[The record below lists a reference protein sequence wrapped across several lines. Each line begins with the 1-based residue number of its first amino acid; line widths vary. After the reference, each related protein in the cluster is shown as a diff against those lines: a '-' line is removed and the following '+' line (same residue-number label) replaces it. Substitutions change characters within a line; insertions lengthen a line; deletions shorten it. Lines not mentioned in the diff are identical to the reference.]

1 MSGKKLTIDHIVHD
15 DRDEK
20 AARQAAIS
28 ADSAVAGVTF
38 HPVTGDQMVT
48 GHKKGS
54 APGFTP
60 ELGNRLH
67 HAIEEL
73 GGLMAASRKLQRS
86 KDALAKWRDGVS
98 KVSLA
103 DLVELAVAAKV
114 DPVWLAFGDGVV
126 GHQPYTVPV
135 DTIRESWDF
144 WMPVI
149 LRLKDRPDPDTL
161 REQFIADVIE
171 RAARRNSGES

>member
-1 MSGKKLTIDHIVHD
+1 MT
-15 DRDEK
+15 
-20 AARQAAIS
+20 
-28 ADSAVAGVTF
+28 GVPFRPT
-38 HPVTGDQMVT
+38 TGDQMVT

-60 ELGNRLH
+60 ELGKRLH

-86 KDALAKWRDGVS
+86 KDSVSKWRDGVS
-98 KVSLA
+98 KISLA
-103 DLVELAVAAKV
+103 DLIELASAAKV
-114 DPVWLAFGDGVV
+114 DPIWLAFGDGAV

-135 DTIRESWDF
+135 EAIRESWDF

-149 LRLKDRPDPDTL
+149 LRLQTRPDPETL
-161 REQFIADVIE
+161 REQFVADVIE
-171 RAARRNSGES
+171 RAARRYSE